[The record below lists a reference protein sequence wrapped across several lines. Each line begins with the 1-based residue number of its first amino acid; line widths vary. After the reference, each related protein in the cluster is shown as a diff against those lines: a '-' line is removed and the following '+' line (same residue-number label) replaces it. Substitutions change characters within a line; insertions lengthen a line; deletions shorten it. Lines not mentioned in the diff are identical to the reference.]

1 MAFYGSASP
10 ADRTFA
16 ALAYI
21 LPLYAGLTF
30 GSFLF
35 AEFPFMQFL
44 ALPALPL
51 IILGGAL
58 PFGDFII
65 FLALLFFVIRNPNIN
80 YFIRFNVMQ
89 AILLDIALILINL
102 IMGYFLNP
110 VLGSLGGGFML
121 QTLTNMFFLATI
133 AAVGYGVFK
142 SVQGN
147 LANEI
152 PAISEATK
160 MQLPY

>member
-10 ADRTFA
+10 ADRAFA

-21 LPLYAGLTF
+21 LPLYVGFTLKP
-30 GSFLF
+30 SLVDD
-35 AEFPFMQFL
+35 FPFINIL

-51 IILGGAL
+51 VVLKGAI
-58 PFGDFII
+58 PYGDFIV
-65 FLALLFFVIRNPNIN
+65 FLALLFFVIRNPKVN

-89 AILLDIALILINL
+89 AILLDIALVLVSL
-102 IMGYFLNP
+102 IMVYLLNP

-121 QTLTNMFFLATI
+121 QTLINMFFLATI

-142 SVQGN
+142 SVQGT
-147 LANEI
+147 LADEI
-152 PAISEATK
+152 PAISEAAR
-160 MQLPY
+160 MQMPY